1 MERSTTGQWLWRR
14 EAPAWRGRPQPEPLR
29 NPGRAKLDTVA
40 LVVLNRRMETS
51 RRASIE
57 SQLAGLAKRQE
68 EVRGELA
75 EQAEKIA
82 ARAHRGKPAT
92 ARMLTRLEEMRAA
105 YASIQRRHELLRA
118 KQPLAPV
125 QDDEF

>member
-1 MERSTTGQWLWRR
+1 
-14 EAPAWRGRPQPEPLR
+14 
-29 NPGRAKLDTVA
+29 
-40 LVVLNRRMETS
+40 VVLNDGMQTS

-82 ARAHRGKPAT
+82 ARAHLGKPAT
-92 ARMLTRLEEMRAA
+92 ARMLARHEEMRAA
-105 YASIQRRHELLRA
+105 YASILRRHELLQA

-125 QDDEF
+125 QVDEF

>member
-1 MERSTTGQWLWRR
+1 
-14 EAPAWRGRPQPEPLR
+14 
-29 NPGRAKLDTVA
+29 
-40 LVVLNRRMETS
+40 VVLNDGMQTS

-57 SQLAGLAKRQE
+57 SQLAGLAKRRE

-82 ARAHRGKPAT
+82 ARAHLGKPAA
-92 ARMLTRLEEMRAA
+92 ARMLARHEEMRAA
-105 YASIQRRHELLRA
+105 YASIHQRHELLRA
-118 KQPLAPV
+118 KQPLAPA

>member
-1 MERSTTGQWLWRR
+1 MQ
-14 EAPAWRGRPQPEPLR
+14 
-29 NPGRAKLDTVA
+29 
-40 LVVLNRRMETS
+40 TS

-57 SQLAGLAKRQE
+57 SQLAGLAKRRE

-75 EQAEKIA
+75 EQAEKIV

-92 ARMLTRLEEMRAA
+92 ARMLARHEEMRAA
-105 YASIQRRHELLRA
+105 YASILRRHELLRA